1 LFALL
6 VVVALFVLLWKLRD
20 TPPRTAHPG
29 RPAPRPPVPPR
40 RRPARPARP
49 VRSVA
54 PDDDPEFLRELSRRM
69 RRDKP
74 DA

>member
-1 LFALL
+1 VPFVFALL

-20 TPPRTAHPG
+20 APSRPPRPG
-29 RPAPRPPVPPR
+29 RGPAVRPR
-40 RRPARPARP
+40 RP

-54 PDDDPEFLRELSRRM
+54 PDDDPDFLRELGRRM

-74 DA
+74 DG

>member
-20 TPPRTAHPG
+20 APPHAAHPS
-29 RPAPRPPVPPR
+29 RPAPRPPVPR
-40 RRPARPARP
+40 RRPARP